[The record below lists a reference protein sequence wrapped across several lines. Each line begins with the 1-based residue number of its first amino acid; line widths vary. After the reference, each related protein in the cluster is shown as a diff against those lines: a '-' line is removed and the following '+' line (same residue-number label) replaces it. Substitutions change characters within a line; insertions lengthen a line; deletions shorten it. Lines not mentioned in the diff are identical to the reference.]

1 MPLLCHVVSFTGAND
16 EKVCS
21 LLTAALFDAFS
32 CLESIEHILK
42 TSFLRAGSDDLT
54 VFSRNPFGSAAQCLR
69 NTAVI
74 CEGGRDPG
82 SVACLILT
90 GHFTHTACIAGTWKC
105 KETY

>member
-1 MPLLCHVVSFTGAND
+1 MTLLCHVLSFTGASD
-16 EKVCS
+16 EEVRS

-42 TSFLRAGSDDLT
+42 TSFFRPVSDYLT
-54 VFSRNPFGSAAQCLR
+54 VFSRNPFVSAAQCLR

-90 GHFTHTACIAGTWKC
+90 GRFTHTACIAEKWEC
-105 KETY
+105 KEMY